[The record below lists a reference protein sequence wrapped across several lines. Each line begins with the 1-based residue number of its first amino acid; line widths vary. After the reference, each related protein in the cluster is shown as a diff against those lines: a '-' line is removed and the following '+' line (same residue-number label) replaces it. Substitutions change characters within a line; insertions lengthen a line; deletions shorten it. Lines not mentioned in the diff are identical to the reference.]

1 MRSPAVVFVAL
12 LLTLAAGQC
21 FFDQGDD
28 HWMHDG
34 MTLDL
39 CLLMVVVLS
48 IAPILLVGPL
58 LSGWADSYLPLV
70 VATAP
75 VRVLDPPPK
84 TAPRS

>member
-1 MRSPAVVFVAL
+1 MNRGILVIVAV

-21 FFDQGDD
+21 FFDQGDE

-39 CLLMVVVLS
+39 CLLMMVVLS
-48 IAPILLVGPL
+48 IAPILLAGPL
-58 LSGWADSYLPLV
+58 LSGWASAYLPPMLV
-70 VATAP
+70 TAP

>member
-1 MRSPAVVFVAL
+1 MRSPALVFVAL

-48 IAPILLVGPL
+48 ITPILLAGPL
-58 LSGWADSYLPLV
+58 LSGWADTYRTV
-70 VATAP
+70 VLATAP

-84 TAPRS
+84 TASRS